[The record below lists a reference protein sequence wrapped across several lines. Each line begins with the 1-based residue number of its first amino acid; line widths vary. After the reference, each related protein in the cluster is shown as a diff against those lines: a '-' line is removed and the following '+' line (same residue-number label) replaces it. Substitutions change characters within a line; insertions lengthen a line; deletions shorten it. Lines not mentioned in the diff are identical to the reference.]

1 MVTTTL
7 LVVRHAQTD
16 GNLARIFQGQIDR
29 ELSEAGKCQLELLTN
44 RFKTMTIHAIYT
56 SPLPRAV
63 KTAKAIAVAQPVPV
77 MLDDR
82 LMEINAGKFEGR
94 RWDVLPQLYPVEF
107 ALWRDDLGRFHAPGG
122 ESCAAVYDRMR
133 CAALS
138 IAKRHKGQIVAVVSH
153 GCAIKNLLCW
163 ASGFALER
171 IMDMPWVEN
180 TSISRIEIDEQEN
193 PHIAFINDTAH
204 LDGIELP
211 RPVYWE
217 GKR

>member
-77 MLDDR
+77 MLDDC
-82 LMEINAGKFEGR
+82 LMEINAGKF
-94 RWDVLPQLYPVEF
+94 
-107 ALWRDDLGRFHAPGG
+107 
-122 ESCAAVYDRMR
+122 
-133 CAALS
+133 
-138 IAKRHKGQIVAVVSH
+138 
-153 GCAIKNLLCW
+153 
-163 ASGFALER
+163 
-171 IMDMPWVEN
+171 
-180 TSISRIEIDEQEN
+180 
-193 PHIAFINDTAH
+193 
-204 LDGIELP
+204 
-211 RPVYWE
+211 
-217 GKR
+217 

>member
-82 LMEINAGKFEGR
+82 NFILWNLRCGATILAVFMHRAGRAAPQFMTECGAQLFPLRKGIKGKLSLWFHMVVQLKIYCAGQADL
-94 RWDVLPQLYPVEF
+94 RWSVL
-107 ALWRDDLGRFHAPGG
+107 WM
-122 ESCAAVYDRMR
+122 C
-133 CAALS
+133 
-138 IAKRHKGQIVAVVSH
+138 H
-153 GCAIKNLLCW
+153 GWKILRSA
-163 ASGFALER
+163 
-171 IMDMPWVEN
+171 
-180 TSISRIEIDEQEN
+180 
-193 PHIAFINDTAH
+193 
-204 LDGIELP
+204 EL
-211 RPVYWE
+211 
-217 GKR
+217 K